1 MRQQRY
7 NPILSSCCERYE
19 LQLTFPELVIKSATR
34 LGQMPNKYVIDD
46 HRLYDAIATPFW
58 ENRAF
63 VIAWFSSGLYVFQ
76 IRRIWRK
83 DEGLLLLIA
92 KHYSKRDAV
101 SLFKRV
107 VCQFCSTTRPLS
119 SGSSLLTPHYSTKL
133 VYRTIFNGIST

>member
-1 MRQQRY
+1 
-7 NPILSSCCERYE
+7 
-19 LQLTFPELVIKSATR
+19 
-34 LGQMPNKYVIDD
+34 MPNKYVIDD

-101 SLFKRV
+101 SLFKRLVAPVLLNNKTFVQRVITSHPALLYETCVPNHLQSDFDLV
-107 VCQFCSTTRPLS
+107 VTAFA
-119 SGSSLLTPHYSTKL
+119 GSPEL
-133 VYRTIFNGIST
+133 VQN